1 MPVVSHLVA
10 EQEPHAEVVHVC
22 VSHADVEHEDEVVG
36 FLAASHLEAS
46 AAPPLDV
53 LQSTVRVSVPVEP
66 QVDVEQADQDEE
78 YQLYLS
84 HDCVEHDDVAVGFVA
99 ALHLDASTLA
109 PLVVLQ
115 STVRVWMPVE
125 PQVDTEQAPHDNEA
139 CQLYVSHAGVEHDA
153 VAAGFL
159 AASHLEAS
167 AAAPLAVL
175 QSTVRVSVPV
185 APQVDVEHADQEEEC
200 HVG

>member
-10 EQEPHAEVVHVC
+10 EQEPHEEVVHVC
-22 VSHADVEHEDEVVG
+22 VSHADVEHDDEVVG
-36 FLAASHLEAS
+36 FLALSHLEAS

-84 HDCVEHDDVAVGFVA
+84 HDGVEHDDVAVGFVA

-109 PLVVLQ
+109 PPLVVLQ

-125 PQVDTEQAPHDNEA
+125 PQVDVEQ
-139 CQLYVSHAGVEHDA
+139 
-153 VAAGFL
+153 
-159 AASHLEAS
+159 
-167 AAAPLAVL
+167 
-175 QSTVRVSVPV
+175 
-185 APQVDVEHADQEEEC
+185 ADQEEEC
-200 HVG
+200 HVGWIVQQVLRSVPLASQVVPAHVAVFLDVS